1 MESIQI
7 LTALTSCVGIFTSV
21 LYARRAKKAKVKAD
35 EAEARAKEIENTR
48 NDIANAE
55 LMIEL
60 VKKAND
66 EAAKIQQHIVETLK
80 QENEKFKKYVAQMEK
95 YVGRLEKAFRS
106 IHKCPHRS
114 NCPVYAELQNDERNG
129 KQTELFRRSSE
140 GSDPRHFRED
150 QGG

>member
-7 LTALTSCVGIFTSV
+7 ITALTSCAGIFTSV
-21 LYARRAKKAKVKAD
+21 LYARRAKKAKVKAG

-66 EAAKIQQHIVETLK
+66 EALKIQRNIVETLK
-80 QENEKFKKYVAQMEK
+80 QENEKFKKYVVQMEK

-106 IHKCPHRS
+106 IHKCPHRDH
-114 NCPVYAELQNDERNG
+114 CPVYTELQNDERNG
-129 KQTELFRRSSE
+129 KQPELFHRNDER
-140 GSDPRHFRED
+140 SDPRHFRED
-150 QGG
+150 QAG